1 MSDSPALATFFQTI
15 FRVSGVVLLVAVAL
29 SLLDRLL
36 HASPLTRRTLAPLLV
51 VSIVRTLAV
60 AAFVA
65 TGAEVL
71 SGVVLVALFWAVP
84 LSMALGLLLGR
95 LYAAAALQRLVS
107 GLQRRPDA
115 DELRAVMAD
124 VLEDRSLTIAYW
136 LPEQAQW
143 MDAAGGLTD
152 APPVAGHDQSV
163 TFARQPDGAP
173 VAALVHDEALLEQP
187 ALLGAVTAS
196 TRFALESN
204 RLQAELSLADE
215 RVADARSSGRRE
227 LERDLHDG
235 AQQRLIALRM
245 KVSVLTR
252 LLHTDV
258 HRAGELAAELGPDID
273 ATLQEVRDLG
283 HGRGPRLL
291 VESGIGARPRV
302 GGTQRADARHVHGI
316 RSGEVPRRR
325 RNCRLLHLPRG
336 AAECRQ
342 DAARRQWR
350 FGPDDGLLVS
360 PSRTLAAAERRR
372 RPGGRGW
379 ACASGWLGRRQRGG
393 DPAPDGDDG
402 ARLGAWTGD
411 RHRVRPT
418 G

>member
-1 MSDSPALATFFQTI
+1 
-15 FRVSGVVLLVAVAL
+15 
-29 SLLDRLL
+29 
-36 HASPLTRRTLAPLLV
+36 
-51 VSIVRTLAV
+51 
-60 AAFVA
+60 
-65 TGAEVL
+65 
-71 SGVVLVALFWAVP
+71 
-84 LSMALGLLLGR
+84 
-95 LYAAAALQRLVS
+95 
-107 GLQRRPDA
+107 
-115 DELRAVMAD
+115 
-124 VLEDRSLTIAYW
+124 
-136 LPEQAQW
+136 

-152 APPVAGHDQSV
+152 APPTAGRDQSV

-291 VESGIGARPRV
+291 VESGLDVALAAAVRNGPLP
-302 GGTQRADARHVHGI
+302 GTFTA
-316 RSGEVPRRR
+316 SGLGRYPDDVESAVYFT
-325 RNCRLLHLPRG
+325 CLGG

-342 DAARRQWR
+342 A
-350 FGPDDGLLVS
+350 
-360 PSRTLAAAERRR
+360 RRR
-372 RPGGRGW
+372 RGVGRG
-379 ACASGWLGRRQRGG
+379 AGRR
-393 DPAPDGDDG
+393 
-402 ARLGAWTGD
+402 
-411 RHRVRPT
+411 
-418 G
+418 

>member
-1 MSDSPALATFFQTI
+1 
-15 FRVSGVVLLVAVAL
+15 
-29 SLLDRLL
+29 
-36 HASPLTRRTLAPLLV
+36 
-51 VSIVRTLAV
+51 
-60 AAFVA
+60 
-65 TGAEVL
+65 
-71 SGVVLVALFWAVP
+71 
-84 LSMALGLLLGR
+84 
-95 LYAAAALQRLVS
+95 
-107 GLQRRPDA
+107 
-115 DELRAVMAD
+115 
-124 VLEDRSLTIAYW
+124 
-136 LPEQAQW
+136 
-143 MDAAGGLTD
+143 MDAGGGLTD
-152 APPVAGHDQSV
+152 APPTAGRDQSV

-252 LLHTDV
+252 LLQTDV

-291 VESGIGARPRV
+291 VESGLDVALAAAVQERAA
-302 GGTQRADARHVHGI
+302 GGHLHGI

-325 RNCRLLHLPRG
+325 RERGLLHLPGG
-336 AAECRQ
+336 AAECRK
-342 DAARRQWR
+342 A
-350 FGPDDGLLVS
+350 
-360 PSRTLAAAERRR
+360 RRR
-372 RPGGRGW
+372 RSVGRGAGGR
-379 ACASGWLGRRQRGG
+379 
-393 DPAPDGDDG
+393 
-402 ARLGAWTGD
+402 
-411 RHRVRPT
+411 
-418 G
+418 